1 MIIVCHSSN
10 LLGWL
15 DQARPFSPL
24 SRDTVY
30 AHRQRRLHRQGRQA
44 VVEDQQ
50 KTGHPVIITFLDDDV
65 STQLAAAKAK
75 YQELSK
81 HFDFGETPD
90 ESYAQ
95 EMMAEYFS
103 SFSKI

>member
-1 MIIVCHSSN
+1 MLTLRGIYTGKVVK
-10 LLGWL
+10 
-15 DQARPFSPL
+15 PL
-24 SRDTVY
+24 SKINKKPHT
-30 AHRQRRLHRQGRQA
+30 
-44 VVEDQQ
+44 
-50 KTGHPVIITFLDDDV
+50 PVIITFLDDDV

-103 SFSKI
+103 SFSRF